1 MYNSIGSKIIGSS
14 VGVFLR
20 VSIGYGVV
28 WEACIPV
35 GMVPEGGGDMVSL
48 SDSND
53 DKGRL

>member
-1 MYNSIGSKIIGSS
+1 M
-14 VGVFLR
+14 GVFLR